1 MITYIFKYMYRFLN
15 FTFSESIQYI
25 LFLHGQYPALEY
37 QVQFKPTLD
46 PTGVHISRS
55 TWLSIYLYFNIY
67 IYLSNFTCIIQSASC
82 AAVVC
87 INAQKELRRE

>member
-1 MITYIFKYMYRFLN
+1 MEGGGEESLTLNKPIIIFKLNKFMITYIFKYMYRFLN

-55 TWLSIYLYFNIY
+55 T
-67 IYLSNFTCIIQSASC
+67 
-82 AAVVC
+82 
-87 INAQKELRRE
+87 